1 MSMSLR
7 KKNPTQGAVGNLMS
21 RMETLQVSEA
31 AGNTAGD
38 SSKDSK
44 DGGLSAGA
52 TAGITI
58 GVTLC
63 VGILVI
69 AIFAMR
75 RRKRSPMAVNGDH
88 SEYQTFNNS

>member
-44 DGGLSAGA
+44 DGGLS
-52 TAGITI
+52 
-58 GVTLC
+58 
-63 VGILVI
+63 
-69 AIFAMR
+69 R
-75 RRKRSPMAVNGDH
+75 RCNGRYYHRRHFVCRDTRHRDLRRASSEKVANGRKRRPFGVPN
-88 SEYQTFNNS
+88 F